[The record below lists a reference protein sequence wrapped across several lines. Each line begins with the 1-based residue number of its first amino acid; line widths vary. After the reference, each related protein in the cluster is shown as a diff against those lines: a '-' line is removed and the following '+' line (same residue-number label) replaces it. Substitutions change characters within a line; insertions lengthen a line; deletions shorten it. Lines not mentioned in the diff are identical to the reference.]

1 MRQKT
6 QKKVIIIAFL
16 AVPVLLLLAF
26 TYLPL
31 ADMFKYSF
39 WKWNGTSKDHTFI
52 GLDNY
57 KTIFGRSEYL
67 NVLKTSIYYFVGSV
81 LQIIIALY
89 FATILNY
96 KVRGGNFF
104 KGVIFFPSLLNG
116 VAVGLL
122 FNYFYKGGGTLDT
135 VLTFMG
141 VPESSL
147 KLWLGDAA
155 IVNFSLV
162 FVSLWRYMG
171 QNMIMFNGAIKSVS
185 GELLEAASIDGA
197 NTWQQFRFIV
207 LPNIKTIVSLNL
219 ILAVKGAISVFE
231 IPMIMTDGQNG
242 SRTFVMKM
250 LDTAF
255 DSRKYGLACAL
266 GVVLFLFI
274 MSITFVQK
282 RLFERKESDE
292 MVIYKQKAVHLND
305 NKEEVV
311 FEMDEESDGSIR
323 LLDFIPM
330 LIDLSLNNRVYLID
344 EIDRSMHPLLSQKLL
359 EYYYSNLRSGLDTQL
374 IFTTHEAS
382 LLNSNSIRHDEI
394 WFVEKDI
401 AGASHFT
408 SLVEYKPRQD
418 VLKGYMHG
426 RYGAIP
432 FFQTSAI
439 S

>member
-1 MRQKT
+1 M
-6 QKKVIIIAFL
+6 
-16 AVPVLLLLAF
+16 
-26 TYLPL
+26 
-31 ADMFKYSF
+31 
-39 WKWNGTSKDHTFI
+39 H
-52 GLDNY
+52 
-57 KTIFGRSEYL
+57 
-67 NVLKTSIYYFVGSV
+67 LKYFV
-81 LQIIIALY
+81 QYNNYIY
-89 FATILNY
+89 F
-96 KVRGGNFF
+96 
-104 KGVIFFPSLLNG
+104 
-116 VAVGLL
+116 
-122 FNYFYKGGGTLDT
+122 
-135 VLTFMG
+135 
-141 VPESSL
+141 
-147 KLWLGDAA
+147 
-155 IVNFSLV
+155 
-162 FVSLWRYMG
+162 
-171 QNMIMFNGAIKSVS
+171 
-185 GELLEAASIDGA
+185 
-197 NTWQQFRFIV
+197 
-207 LPNIKTIVSLNL
+207 
-219 ILAVKGAISVFE
+219 
-231 IPMIMTDGQNG
+231 
-242 SRTFVMKM
+242 
-250 LDTAF
+250 
-255 DSRKYGLACAL
+255 
-266 GVVLFLFI
+266 
-274 MSITFVQK
+274 
-282 RLFERKESDE
+282 FERKESDE

-374 IFTTHEAS
+374 IFTTHEAF